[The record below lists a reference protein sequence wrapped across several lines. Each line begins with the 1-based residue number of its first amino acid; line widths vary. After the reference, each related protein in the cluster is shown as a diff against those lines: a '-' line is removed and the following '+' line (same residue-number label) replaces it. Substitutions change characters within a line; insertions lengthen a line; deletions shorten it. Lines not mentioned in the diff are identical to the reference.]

1 MRLAV
6 AALSARLI
14 AEAARREGHEVVAL
28 DLFGDLDTRR
38 ACTQWRAIGS
48 PGAMRID
55 ARLLLDA
62 LADLG
67 ARRAVD
73 AWIIGSGF
81 EGQPG
86 LLERGAA
93 LLPLYGTP
101 GADVR
106 RLRDPRT
113 FFAALDGAGIAH
125 PAVRWDAPP
134 SADGWLLKDAGG
146 CGGWHVR
153 HAGTAPGR
161 APGPGVYFQR
171 VAEGVPMSATF
182 VAGRDGARVL
192 GVNRQLVR
200 PIGSHPCVYCGVVG
214 PVPLAAPLR
223 EVLERDVSVLAAAFG
238 LRGLGSLDVVVDG
251 DRCVVLEVNP
261 RPPASLALYPDAGG
275 GVLTT
280 HLRACRDGTLPAA
293 VAAPARVRGTEI
305 VFARRALK
313 LDAARAATLSARPG
327 CHDLPAAGMSFDAGD
342 PVCSVSAEGADAD
355 AVEAALARARD
366 DLISI
371 LETTA

>member
-1 MRLAV
+1 
-6 AALSARLI
+6 
-14 AEAARREGHEVVAL
+14 VVAL

-38 ACTQWRAIGS
+38 ASAQWRGIGS

-62 LADLG
+62 LADLA

-73 AWIIGSGF
+73 GWIVGSGF
-81 EGQPG
+81 ESQPE

-93 LLPLYGTP
+93 LLPLFGTA
-101 GADVR
+101 GGDVR

-113 FFAALDGAGIAH
+113 FFDTLDSAGIAH
-125 PAVRWDAPP
+125 PAIRYDAPP
-134 SADGWLLKDAGG
+134 SPEGWLLKDAGG

-153 HAGTAPGR
+153 HAPLSSRRSLAPGM
-161 APGPGVYFQR
+161 YFQR
-171 VAEGVPMSATF
+171 VAAGLPMSATF
-182 VAGRDGARVL
+182 IAARDGAVVL

-200 PIGSHPCVYCGVVG
+200 PIGSHPYVYCGVVG
-214 PVPLAAPLR
+214 PIPLPAVLR
-223 EVLERDVSVLAAAFG
+223 RTIERDVRVLAAAFG
-238 LRGLGSLDVVVDG
+238 LRGLGSLDLVVDG
-251 DRCVVLEVNP
+251 GTCVVLEINP
-261 RPPASLALYPDAGG
+261 RPPASLALYPDVGG
-275 GVLTT
+275 GVLTA
-280 HLRACRDGTLPAA
+280 HLRACRGATLPSA
-293 VAAPARVRGTEI
+293 VALPERVRGTEI
-305 VFARRALK
+305 VFARRPLK
-313 LDAARAATLSARPG
+313 LDAATAAAIAARPG
-327 CHDLPAAGMSFDAGD
+327 CHDLPAAGTSFDAGD

>member
-6 AALSARLI
+6 AALSARLL

-38 ACTQWRAIGS
+38 ASTQWRAIGS

-62 LADLG
+62 LADLA

-73 AWIIGSGF
+73 GWVAGSGF
-81 EGQPG
+81 DGQPE

-93 LLPLYGTP
+93 LLPLFGTA
-101 GADVR
+101 GDDVR

-113 FFAALDGAGIAH
+113 FFDTLDSAGIAH
-125 PAVRWDAPP
+125 PAIRYDAPP
-134 SADGWLLKDAGG
+134 SPEGWLLKDAGG

-153 HAGTAPGR
+153 HAPSSSGRSLAPGM
-161 APGPGVYFQR
+161 YFQR
-171 VAEGVPMSATF
+171 VAGGLPMSATF
-182 VAGRDGARVL
+182 IARRDGVVL
-192 GVNRQLVR
+192 LGINRQLVQ
-200 PIGSHPCVYCGVVG
+200 PIGSHPYVYCGVVG
-214 PVPLAAPLR
+214 PVPLQAGLR
-223 EVLERDVSVLAAAFG
+223 RTIERDLRVLAAAFG
-238 LRGLGSLDVVVDG
+238 LRGLGSLDLVVDS
-251 DRCVVLEVNP
+251 DTCVVLEINP
-261 RPPASLALYPDAGG
+261 RPPASVALYPDAGG
-275 GVLTT
+275 GVLTA
-280 HLRACRDGTLPAA
+280 HVRACRDEPLQP
-293 VAAPARVRGTEI
+293 VAAASDTVRGTEI

-313 LDAARAATLSARPG
+313 LDAATAAVIAARPG
-327 CHDLPAAGMSFDAGD
+327 CHDLPAAGTSFDAGD
-342 PVCSVSAEGADAD
+342 PVCSVDADGADAD